1 MAKVLTIIENDP
13 ILGVKYGLVEI
24 PDVEIPDNEIQL
36 PDQKK
41 YAAAAYN
48 AAQARLQS
56 IKATKIRANHTQSK

>member
-24 PDVEIPDNEIQL
+24 PDNEIQL
-36 PDQKK
+36 PDQKH

-56 IKATKIRANHTQSK
+56 IKVKKIRANHTQSK